1 MLIFVNEEDANRYY
15 VPPNTSTLL
24 MDKDNPIFY
33 IKTSDAL
40 GRTTME
46 KFTFTKVEPP
56 APPQYVTMEEFAN
69 LNAKI
74 DALLAATI
82 SSPTSTST
90 GGTTNG
96 QSHLHPHRPNPRVI
110 HLRLTRPHQWH
121 ELRRNSG

>member
-1 MLIFVNEEDANRYY
+1 MLIFVNEEDAQRYY

-56 APPQYVTMEEFAN
+56 APPQYVTMEEFAS

-74 DALLAATI
+74 DALLAIQPSAANTP
-82 SSPTSTST
+82 SPSTPQT
-90 GGTTNG
+90 PGGTTNG
-96 QSHLHPHRPNPRVI
+96 
-110 HLRLTRPHQWH
+110 
-121 ELRRNSG
+121 

>member
-56 APPQYVTMEEFAN
+56 TPPQYVTMEDFAA

-74 DALLAATI
+74 DALLTI
-82 SSPTSTST
+82 QSSNQSPSTSPQQTT

-96 QSHLHPHRPNPRVI
+96 
-110 HLRLTRPHQWH
+110 
-121 ELRRNSG
+121 

>member
-56 APPQYVTMEEFAN
+56 APPQYVTMEDFAA
-69 LNAKI
+69 LNAKL
-74 DALLAATI
+74 DALLAAQ
-82 SSPTSTST
+82 SPHPSTPQNP

-96 QSHLHPHRPNPRVI
+96 
-110 HLRLTRPHQWH
+110 
-121 ELRRNSG
+121 

>member
-1 MLIFVNEEDANRYY
+1 MLIFVNEEDAQRYY

-56 APPQYVTMEEFAN
+56 APPQYVTMEDFAQ

-74 DALLAATI
+74 DALLTQSTP
-82 SSPTSTST
+82 SSPPSTNT
-90 GGTTNG
+90 PGGTTNG
-96 QSHLHPHRPNPRVI
+96 
-110 HLRLTRPHQWH
+110 
-121 ELRRNSG
+121 

>member
-1 MLIFVNEEDANRYY
+1 MSTQNKEEAPMLIFVNEEDAQRYY

-56 APPQYVTMEEFAN
+56 APPQYVTMEDFAA
-69 LNAKI
+69 LNAKL
-74 DALLAATI
+74 DAILAAQTPQPQ
-82 SSPTSTST
+82 S
-90 GGTTNG
+90 GGATNG
-96 QSHLHPHRPNPRVI
+96 
-110 HLRLTRPHQWH
+110 
-121 ELRRNSG
+121 